1 MKFNDSLRQVGAL
14 ATTITLALATPGAW
28 AVSYSDVLAWVDH
41 YADAPRDG
49 LTPGTYGN
57 DRIDDLAAYLT
68 VGYVDEFDFD
78 GLALEISPSANY
90 TPHPV
95 YVAASEKFAGT
106 ASIGSNGALEG
117 YTAGR
122 PFSSEQILAAAPDK
136 AGYMVAWNH
145 IHRWQNVGYHNES
158 TISYIQP
165 TADGTAGELLEGMH
179 GGGHVERSLTMF
191 YHRVYLSGIASKAS
205 EDYRL
210 DVDGSDKLL
219 FKEYIEMRAPFDI
232 AGLKIVVERPLD
244 QSLGDQVNSYLPT
257 ERRVRRLSS
266 KERSD
271 SWLGT
276 NWTLDDFEG
285 YSGLV
290 MDNDWRF
297 IGRKVVLHVASSRNS
312 RPEFHGP
319 MSTIPFDRWQLRPCY
334 VVEAVPRWDGHP
346 YGRRLIFIDQQTHSV
361 AMTLVFDRNDTLT
374 KVMTTMYEYS
384 DELENPP
391 LDQSMPRW
399 RASIVINKID
409 NTANIGAAAGPTE
422 FVDMKPSQ
430 VRRVFSVSNLTGGR

>member
-1 MKFNDSLRQVGAL
+1 MKKTRTWRRFGAF
-14 ATTITLALATPGAW
+14 TTTLTLAFTTANAL
-28 AVSYSDVLAWVDH
+28 AVSYDDVLAWVDR
-41 YADAPRDG
+41 YAEAPADG
-49 LTPGTYGN
+49 LAPGTYGH
-57 DRIDDLAAYLT
+57 DRIADLAAYLP
-68 VGYVDEFDFD
+68 VGYVDEFEFD
-78 GLALEISPSANY
+78 ALELEIMPTANY

-95 YVAASEKFAGT
+95 YIEATEKFVGT
-106 ASIGSNGALEG
+106 ASIGSNGTLEG

-122 PFSSEQILAAAPDK
+122 PFAAEQILSADPDK

-145 IHRWQNVGYHNES
+145 IRRWQNVGYRNES

-165 TADGTAGELLEGMH
+165 TADGAAGELLEGMH
-179 GGGHVERSLTMF
+179 GGGHVERSLAMF
-191 YHRVYLSGIASKAS
+191 YHRVYLSGLAAKAS

-210 DVDGSDKLL
+210 DVAGSDELL
-219 FKEYIEMRAPFDI
+219 FKEYIEMLAPFDI
-232 AGLKIVVERPLD
+232 AGLKLVVERPLD

-297 IGRKVVLHVASSRNS
+297 IGRKVVLHVASSRNTQ
-312 RPEFHGP
+312 PEFHGP
-319 MSTIPFDRWQLRPCY
+319 TSTIPLDRWQLRPCY

-346 YGRRLIFIDQQTHSV
+346 YGRRLMFIDQQTYSV
-361 AMTLVFDRNDTLT
+361 AMTLVFDRSDTLT

-384 DELENPP
+384 DELDNPP
-391 LDQSMPRW
+391 LDLSTPRW
-399 RASIVINKID
+399 RASIVINKLD
-409 NTANIGAAAGPTE
+409 NSANIAAASGATE
-422 FVDMKPSQ
+422 FVDVKPSQ
-430 VRRVFSVSNLTGGR
+430 VRRIFSVSNLTGGR